1 MLIMDKSDRK
11 RRVGRPPRT
20 AGYSVLVK
28 RGELPERRTYLRQYL
43 EGARAGI
50 VKDVGGDE
58 SGLTTAQTI
67 LIDRT
72 IGLLSVLRCIE
83 ESLAED
89 GVIQGGV
96 LAPVLQTAY
105 ISYQNTCR
113 LNLVA
118 LGLDKRAG
126 DRAPDLD
133 RYMTEKRKDDEGK
146 AAAALGHPGRDRRS

>member
-1 MLIMDKSDRK
+1 MAISEHKS
-11 RRVGRPPRT
+11 RVGRPPKHG
-20 AGYSVLVK
+20 GYSLLVK

-43 EGARAGI
+43 E
-50 VKDVGGDE
+50 DVRMGLVQDVAGDE
-58 SGLTTAQTI
+58 SGLTTAQQI

-96 LAPVLQTAY
+96 LAAVLRESY
-105 ISYQNTCR
+105 ISYQNTTR

-118 LGLDKRAG
+118 LGLDKRATG
-126 DRAPDLD
+126 KAIDLD
-133 RYMTEKRKDDEGK
+133 RYVREKREG
-146 AAAALGHPGRDRRS
+146 RSGESQE